1 MTMNYGGGS
10 SSSVD
15 PQEEIN
21 RESANPLEEPLLS
34 IDWVQSTLD
43 SGRKEFDSFYDNC
56 EEAEE
61 FYLSNFDFSVPE
73 TGSQI
78 RLGTAHSTINTLVA
92 HVTP

>member
-56 EEAEE
+56 EEAE
-61 FYLSNFDFSVPE
+61 
-73 TGSQI
+73 
-78 RLGTAHSTINTLVA
+78 
-92 HVTP
+92 